1 MKIPKKR
8 GKIPDAMTGGYNQEK
23 GLVDLLM
30 DDIRNGD
37 FRLKTHQSTANGL
50 MVEQNSWTIIQVL
63 FTNRAQG
70 GIQVEDTTIFIHPI
84 ILIGNELG
92 DISVDEL

>member
-1 MKIPKKR
+1 
-8 GKIPDAMTGGYNQEK
+8 MTGGYNQEK

-50 MVEQNSWTIIQVL
+50 MVEQNS
-63 FTNRAQG
+63 
-70 GIQVEDTTIFIHPI
+70 
-84 ILIGNELG
+84 
-92 DISVDEL
+92 